1 MNRPRRKM
9 FNILLQAKKAL
20 TKIRL
25 FARIIS
31 RSLSITVSTS
41 GFHPDNAGSTPAE
54 ITTPVSGT
62 NVATMGVFG

>member
-1 MNRPRRKM
+1 M

-25 FARIIS
+25 FARIIL

-54 ITTPVSGT
+54 ITSGVVLSLDKNTPLFVYILRERT
-62 NVATMGVFG
+62 

>member
-1 MNRPRRKM
+1 M

-54 ITTPVSGT
+54 VTIPELEPEEGSFLLFITE
-62 NVATMGVFG
+62 